1 MNSTLIALC
10 LCTVA
15 LVQRTNGADSS
26 FSVAQTGCCGDRL
39 HSSTFLLFAL
49 PHATRPA
56 QLLYTTTC
64 FAARHAPHRSVQ
76 VGMLRRHETTC
87 AQLFMT
93 AQPRAEVEMYR
104 RRKEVLLNV
113 RIQIM
118 EDVVRRVNDPA
129 LKYHR
134 KRETVEELEGY
145 LHRMRSLTADPDV
158 IFHPAGVA
166 PRLER
171 PGQSSAR
178 STQQQ
183 QQQRDKEIESIL
195 QSMRDAS
202 VVAVLRGKNEDRLV
216 ARGLELAQCGCRC
229 IEVTLDSNG
238 ALEVLRRLREQLPS
252 SVLLGA
258 ATVMDARQASDA
270 ISAGAKFITSPIA
283 AVELMRVCQEAGECP
298 FQGSI
303 KALIRLY

>member
-1 MNSTLIALC
+1 MNINLILIC
-10 LCTVA
+10 LGTAA

-39 HSSTFLLFAL
+39 HSSTFLLFAM

-56 QLLYTTTC
+56 LLYTTRC

-104 RRKEVLLNV
+104 RRKKVLLNV

-118 EDVVRRVNDPA
+118 EDVVRRVNDPT

-171 PGQSSAR
+171 PGQSPAR

-183 QQQRDKEIESIL
+183 QQRDEGIESIL
-195 QSMRDAS
+195 QRMRNAR

-283 AVELMRVCQEAGECP
+283 AVELMRVCQEAGE
-298 FQGSI
+298 F
-303 KALIRLY
+303 LF